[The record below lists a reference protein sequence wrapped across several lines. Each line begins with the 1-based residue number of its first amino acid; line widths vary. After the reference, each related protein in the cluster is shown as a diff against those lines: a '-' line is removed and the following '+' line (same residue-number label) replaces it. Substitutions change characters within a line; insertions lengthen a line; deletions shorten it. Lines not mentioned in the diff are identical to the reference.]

1 MTMIANQIFYFF
13 LSVAIACASIID
25 IIPNDCGM
33 ECCEKM
39 ENTCCP
45 SETNSHNCEN
55 GYGSCFVQISLS
67 ENILKSCCKIEFKK
81 NSIFNIP
88 NAINLNFNQSKS
100 LVKSNFKLIKK
111 NTTTTSLLIC

>member
-1 MTMIANQIFYFF
+1 MMANQIFYLF

-39 ENTCCP
+39 EDTCCP
-45 SETNSHNCEN
+45 AETNSHNCEN
-55 GYGSCFVQISLS
+55 GYGSCFVQISSS

-81 NSIFNIP
+81 NSIFNIL
-88 NAINLNFNQSKS
+88 NAINLNSNQSKS
-100 LVKSNFKLIKK
+100 LVKSNFKFIKN
-111 NTTTTSLLIC
+111 NTTTFPLIC

>member
-1 MTMIANQIFYFF
+1 MTMMANQIFYLF
-13 LSVAIACASIID
+13 LSVTIACASVID

-39 ENTCCP
+39 EDTCCP

-55 GYGSCFVQISLS
+55 GYGSCFVQISSS
-67 ENILKSCCKIEFKK
+67 ENILKFFCKIEFKK

>member
-1 MTMIANQIFYFF
+1 MTNMANQIFYLF
-13 LSVAIACASIID
+13 LSAMVACASVID
-25 IIPNDCGM
+25 ITPNDCGM

-39 ENTCCP
+39 EDTCCP
-45 SETNSHNCEN
+45 SETNTHNCEN
-55 GYGSCFVQISLS
+55 GYGSCVVQIPLS

-88 NAINLNFNQSKS
+88 NDINLNFNQSKS

-111 NTTTTSLLIC
+111 NTTTISPLIC